1 MVKAPRERP
10 LLADDQPIRSRP
22 REPRDP
28 RQPQL
33 PFDPMPDRIEP
44 CLALLK
50 PRPPVGDE
58 WFYEV
63 KWDGYR
69 IAVHLNKGNDRIL
82 TRGGHDWTHRFPHI
96 DQAAKALGIGT
107 AIIDGEAVVLDP
119 EGRPHFGMLQNS
131 LGGRGGKLPSG
142 QAMMMAFDL
151 LYFDGHDIRSLELT
165 WSHSCETRMA
175 LSACP
180 IPLMVMAERFLPLR
194 AGMGSKG

>member
-1 MVKAPRERP
+1 
-10 LLADDQPIRSRP
+10 
-22 REPRDP
+22 
-28 RQPQL
+28 
-33 PFDPMPDRIEP
+33 MPDRIEP

-69 IAVHLNKGNDRIL
+69 IAVHLNKGNVRIL

-96 DQAAKALGIGT
+96 DQAAKALDVGS

-165 WSHSCETRMA
+165 ARRYFLESLLRNEDGAIRLSDTIDGDGRAIFAAACVRRSEKLTPA
-175 LSACP
+175 LPQAKCY
-180 IPLMVMAERFLPLR
+180 R
-194 AGMGSKG
+194 